1 MQARA
6 KAKAEK
12 EEAEA
17 SSQNLRATVKTRVDE
32 AKDEGFPMGVEE
44 REAYFSEQ
52 IMAAEVMSSDRKH
65 TPAAS
70 KTIRRRI
77 TDETLSCSFQSR

>member
-52 IMAAEVMSSDRKH
+52 IMAAEVMSADRKH
-65 TPAAS
+65 APAAA
-70 KTIRRRI
+70 RLY
-77 TDETLSCSFQSR
+77 TDA